1 MMIFEDEVSCYERM
15 DDRERA
21 GFIPRAV
28 TLYFSFRPGDVSSG
42 EDVFIEVIIENSH
55 EIISR
60 EPSTRNV
67 MRMIDACVSRV
78 YYSNLTD
85 EIICKILF
93 IVMDRATS
101 FEWDVTDEITGTI
114 TPIMVEYPTR

>member
-1 MMIFEDEVSCYERM
+1 MDSNFLHAFYDRLISRMRSSFPLPLMMIFEDEVSCYERM

-21 GFIPRAV
+21 GFIPRSV

-85 EIICKILF
+85 EIICKSCL
-93 IVMDRATS
+93 S
-101 FEWDVTDEITGTI
+101 
-114 TPIMVEYPTR
+114 